1 MSVCPLSN
9 IIVVLQPLESAPEAR
24 IFKITSARFGFGVGG
39 AKFPLGPWAWAC
51 GRHVNAKD
59 EHVKDAAQNAAQ
71 DVAGHVP
78 GAAEDGGIKVLILPI
93 AIFQR
98 RNPRPTHV
106 FRPPRLPCDT

>member
-1 MSVCPLSN
+1 
-9 IIVVLQPLESAPEAR
+9 
-24 IFKITSARFGFGVGG
+24 
-39 AKFPLGPWAWAC
+39 
-51 GRHVNAKD
+51 
-59 EHVKDAAQNAAQ
+59 VKDAAQNAAQ